1 MLDFLFGRTKAVPTT
16 TTTVQTSKLPE
27 EIAPYVTQVLEEAQ
41 KQYEIARDEGY
52 QKYPGQTI
60 APRTQAELDAIAG
73 LQGLVGGQEKYIKE
87 AEDALRGIPTEFT
100 AEAAQK
106 FMSPYQQAVTD
117 IEKRKAEEDFR
128 RRVMPEFERQA
139 VEAGGMS
146 GLGSRAGV
154 QAALLG
160 EAFSQQLGDIQA
172 RGQQKAYEDAYRQFT
187 DQGARQRAR
196 AADLQDIGLTRFQT
210 GLAEQGLAQQLAQ
223 ADRAETQ
230 ATYDE
235 AFREYLEQEQYP
247 ESELAQFSS
256 FVYGNPFLQRPDTT
270 TTVDKMLQPTTSM
283 GQGLLNLGLTGLNI
297 YGRGTLGGTQP
308 FSVGSAAF
316 PYARMKTGGRIV
328 HRQEGGEVPNV
339 YNQGQQIGGGLSQL
353 ASPVGGR
360 RGGFFGSIFPRPRQT
375 NVIENIDNAA
385 GSLNDYKEAMDENML
400 DLRRASAG
408 ISRTYNQTFGN
419 PLRFFMEQRR
429 TPIRASQSPALGII
443 NELEKGDTFGMKA
456 GGGLGSLPVV
466 KRAVPGRIGTIPNYL
481 PPAAN
486 QALQMLSRDLTTG
499 LPRRKYNPR
508 QLSGMRKERIR
519 DDIGRQGLRFAKRK
533 AETERLGTKG
543 IEDYAQSQAGILE
556 AMDKGGLS
564 GPILKAQEALTAKG
578 METKGFL
585 NQLAAAYNAFAAA
598 QDAEGMKR
606 AEKKAEIEG
615 KKVELQANLDRA
627 LLDIENKKSDEI
639 NTLERQIDTAD
650 NEAQEKEATLE
661 RDEAI
666 QNRAETRQIADTVA
680 KFIDANAKI
689 ASAMAKRA
697 KDNKLVAADYNA
709 ARKAVAP
716 SFGYR
721 FDEERQVIVGQD
733 GKPLDANSPVFV
745 DIEESV
751 TNFMTLLAD
760 AATKKEGYV
769 EAQEGLT
776 KDTIIRTSKP
786 MPIKQDGTPDYD
798 QMLPGVYY
806 YRTDDAKIYQY
817 DGRELQR
824 TRFGDIKKKFFK
836 RP

>member
-52 QKYPGQTI
+52 QKYPGETI

-73 LQGLVGGQEKYIKE
+73 LQSLVGGQEKYIKE
-87 AEDALRGIPTEFT
+87 AEDELRGIPTEFT

-117 IEKRKAEEDFR
+117 IEKRKVEEDFR
-128 RRVMPEFERQA
+128 RRIMPEFERQA
-139 VEAGGMS
+139 VDAGGMS

-154 QAALLG
+154 QAARLG

-172 RGQQKAYEDAYRQFT
+172 KGQQKAYEDAYRQFT
-187 DQGARQRAR
+187 DQGARERAR
-196 AADLQDIGLTRFQT
+196 AADLQNLGLTKFQT

-256 FVYGNPFLQRPDTT
+256 FVYGNPYLRKPDTT

-308 FSVGSAAF
+308 FSIGSAAF
-316 PYARMKTGGRIV
+316 PYAKMKTGGRVV

-339 YNQGQQIGGGLSQL
+339 YNQGQQIGSGLSQL
-353 ASPVGGR
+353 ASPVGVR
-360 RGGFFGSIFPRPRQT
+360 RGFLGGIFPRPRQT

-385 GSLNDYKEAMDENML
+385 GSLNDYKETMDENMQN
-400 DLRRASAG
+400 LRMATRG
-408 ISRTYNQTFGN
+408 ISQSYNQTFGPMQGRGISAEIAPYVQN
-419 PLRFFMEQRR
+419 ILDQRR
-429 TPIRASQSPALGII
+429 SV
-443 NELEKGDTFGMKA
+443 EEVVGMKT

-466 KRAVPGRIGTIPNYL
+466 KRAVPGRIGTIPNLL
-481 PPAAN
+481 PPVAN
-486 QALQMLSRDLTTG
+486 QALEALSKNLTSG
-499 LPRRKYNPR
+499 LPDRMYNPR

-519 DDIGRQGLRFAKRK
+519 DDIRRQGLRFAKRK

-564 GPILKAQEALTAKG
+564 GPILKAQEALTEKG

-585 NQLAAAYNAFAAA
+585 NQLAAAYNAFAAG

-627 LLDIENKKSDEI
+627 LLDIENKKADEI

-650 NEAQEKEATLE
+650 TEAEKEESELARRT
-661 RDEAI
+661 AI
-666 QNRAETRQIADTVA
+666 EDQTNTRA
-680 KFIDANAKI
+680 I
-689 ASAMAKRA
+689 ASAVAEFIKTNATLYSNMATRA
-697 KDNKLVAADYNA
+697 KNNRLTSSDIKEITSQVA
-709 ARKAVAP
+709 R
-716 SFGYR
+716 SFGYKY
-721 FDEERQVIVGQD
+721 DPDD
-733 GKPLDANSPVFV
+733 GSLSTGSGANLKTVKRDDPIYAKLSNGVTAFTKIMV
-745 DIEESV
+745 TAIEEQGK
-751 TNFMTLLAD
+751 
-760 AATKKEGYV
+760 TKGQAYQLGMEDQLKR
-769 EAQEGLT
+769 
-776 KDTIIRTSKP
+776 DIIRTAKP
-786 MPIKQDGTPDYD
+786 QPTNSADYD
-798 QMLPGVYY
+798 PGVYY
-806 YRTDDAKIYQY
+806 YNPV
-817 DGRELQR
+817 DGQIVRG
-824 TRFGDIKKKFFK
+824 TGDRDNPFEVMPGLIKKYRK
-836 RP
+836 RPQN